1 MARKKSCLIL
11 CLNLYYSLII
21 ITRYNIMKSE
31 NNKYKVLVVEDDSYS
46 SELMTNW
53 IAMKD
58 ELILSGTAD
67 CAAAVI
73 EKFDLSEIDLI
84 MLDIKLPDMTGMELL
99 DKYSEIPFVIFTTAY
114 EDYAARAFD
123 IGAVDYLVKPISFD
137 RFDKAIKRFIEFSSR
152 SGDKPVIEQD
162 TAVKYK
168 KSSLEETISGKYA
181 ASLELH
187 MKNDKPYLDPE
198 ITLQKLSENL
208 KIPQHHL
215 SQIINEKLKTNYYA
229 FLSAY
234 RVEEAVKL
242 MHEPVNSN
250 KTLIE
255 ISMMAGFQSKSVFN
269 KIFKEI
275 TGFTPKEYRDR
286 II

>member
-1 MARKKSCLIL
+1 
-11 CLNLYYSLII
+11 
-21 ITRYNIMKSE
+21 MKSE
-31 NNKYKVLVVEDDSYS
+31 KKKYKVLVVEDDAYS

-53 IAMKD
+53 ISMKN

-73 EKFDLSEIDLI
+73 ENFDLTKIDLI

-114 EDYAARAFD
+114 EDYAVRAFN

-137 RFDKAIKRFIEFSSR
+137 RFDKAIKRFLEFKTKTTGKSDNEKSKA
-152 SGDKPVIEQD
+152 G
-162 TAVKYK
+162 KYK
-168 KSSLEETISGKYA
+168 KSSLAEENSGEYA

-208 KIPQHHL
+208 NIPQHHL
-215 SQIINEKLKTNYYA
+215 SQIMNEKLKTNYYA
-229 FLSAY
+229 FLSTY

-242 MHEPVNSN
+242 MHDPANYN

-275 TGFTPKEYRDR
+275 TGYTPKEFRER
-286 II
+286 IMK